1 MARFETQSA
10 LAAISQAVDHLKG
23 NNLFSDENVTE
34 ILSVGADEML
44 ASAKSAF
51 IASGHN
57 NTKPRR
63 TGETLKA
70 FVRSR
75 KTFKDKRGVPYMF
88 VTLEGT
94 DRRGQRYGAKAFI
107 LNYGRR
113 KGGKITADYYL
124 SNAARSV
131 RPKVNQSMAEKAEEI
146 FRAGQR

>member
-1 MARFETQSA
+1 MARFETQSG
-10 LAAISQAVDHLKG
+10 LAAITQAINHLKE
-23 NNLFSDENVTE
+23 NNLFSDENVSE
-34 ILSVGADEML
+34 ILGVGADEML

>member
-1 MARFETQSA
+1 MARFETQSG
-10 LAAISQAVDHLKG
+10 LAAITQAINRLKE

-34 ILSVGADEML
+34 ILGVGADEML

>member
-10 LAAISQAVDHLKG
+10 LAALSQAVDHLKE

-34 ILSVGADEML
+34 ILSVGADEVL

-131 RPKVNQSMAEKAEEI
+131 RPKVNQRMAEKAEEI
-146 FRAGQR
+146 FSASQR